1 MQSPKSNYGN
11 QQAWVQTPCQEQEHQ
26 EGWSR
31 EGLRTTEAS
40 QAKQF
45 FWQWQGQ
52 QEELEARERMMSDK
66 DKGDQGSDDGDS
78 ERPETPAPPPTPERE
93 IADGYVP
100 PKTPDL
106 SEPEPP
112 EEDDD

>member
-1 MQSPKSNYGN
+1 
-11 QQAWVQTPCQEQEHQ
+11 
-26 EGWSR
+26 
-31 EGLRTTEAS
+31 
-40 QAKQF
+40 
-45 FWQWQGQ
+45 
-52 QEELEARERMMSDK
+52 MMSDK